1 MKKVIFRIMFFL
13 LVAVMSLTVVKKMSV
28 GYLIYSIQMD
38 NKKYAQETAY
48 RNGGGT
54 PKWTD
59 ELKSQVDEAEK
70 VILTSQNPTVQVCRR
85 FTKMPVAIVLLF
97 FSIIFMYSIY
107 MVLKDT
113 KKILKRRKKKKC
125 RM

>member
-13 LVAVMSLTVVKKMSV
+13 LVAVMSLTVVKKISV

-48 RNGGGT
+48 RNGKGGN

-70 VILTSQNPTVQVCRR
+70 VILTSQNPTVQACRR
-85 FTKMPVAIVLLF
+85 FTKMPVALVLLL
-97 FSIIFMYSIY
+97 FMFVFLYSIY

-113 KKILKRRKKKKC
+113 KKILKRKR